1 MILKVDGTGYTVLPR
16 VGKHTWAYVK
26 NSSMPMATHRWQQHA
41 ARNSRKT
48 HILEYVNFEQAACT
62 KLATVHDH
70 TQAAPGTNIRMIT
83 PATIQALSAVREH
96 QELKARMESTEMQL
110 GP

>member
-1 MILKVDGTGYTVLPR
+1 MILKVDGTGYTVFPR

-26 NSSMPMATHRWQQHA
+26 NSSKPIVTHRWQQHA
-41 ARNSRKT
+41 ARNSRKA

-70 TQAAPGTNIRMIT
+70 TQAAPGTNDQMIAS
-83 PATIQALSAVREH
+83 ATIPI
-96 QELKARMESTEMQL
+96 LKARMIEIITT
-110 GP
+110 